1 MPNRLS
7 RQNCLSLRP
16 CCHSFCLSS
25 CFRLV
30 CRRKMSWIGARKCG
44 FLFFPVFFPFFFRFA
59 KGATTPGQKKCRRRL
74 CRNDSIKTT
83 TKTRNTNNDGTLT
96 YCVCKNYCTT
106 LLPTYLCIMYK
117 PTYYTTTLR
126 YCYYYYYYY
135 YYLVL
140 LIPLSPIFIRALSS
154 SSLRNRNCHLT

>member
-16 CCHSFCLSS
+16 CCHSFCLSL

-44 FLFFPVFFPFFFRFA
+44 FLFLFFFLFLSFA
-59 KGATTPGQKKCRRRL
+59 KGATPGQKKCRRRL
-74 CRNDSIKTT
+74 CRNDFIKTT

-106 LLPTYLCIMYK
+106 LLWYLCIIYK
-117 PTYYTTTLR
+117 PTIRLHYAIIIIIIIIIYV
-126 YCYYYYYYY
+126 
-135 YYLVL
+135 VL

>member
-1 MPNRLS
+1 MRVNADF
-7 RQNCLSLRP
+7 
-16 CCHSFCLSS
+16 SF
-25 CFRLV
+25 
-30 CRRKMSWIGARKCG
+30 
-44 FLFFPVFFPFFFRFA
+44 FLFFFSFFFRFA

-74 CRNDSIKTT
+74 CRNDSIIKTT

-135 YYLVL
+135 YYYLVL